1 MTRTV
6 VGLFRD
12 PSEARAAVHD
22 LENSGIAREKISVV
36 SREAG
41 AEITDPIHEPSPG
54 TAKGAAIGGIAGAVL
69 GVAALA
75 IPGVGPVLAAGPLA
89 AALTGAGVGAAT
101 GGMLGALSDMGM
113 TDDEARHWAEGVKR
127 GGTLVAVH
135 GGEELTEK
143 AQSVLDRHGALD
155 VDAHARSEGWSVE
168 DAHAEAGNFGDEGGS
183 SQWGRSMLSSDAKRL
198 RSRVYDRL
206 SPDHR
211 VR

>member
-22 LENSGIAREKISVV
+22 LENSGIARDKISVV
-36 SREAG
+36 SRGEDG
-41 AEITDPIHEPSPG
+41 DVKDPTHEPNPA
-54 TAKGAAIGGIAGAVL
+54 TAKGAAIGGVAGAVL
-69 GVAALA
+69 GIAALA
-75 IPGVGPVLAAGPLA
+75 IPGIGPIVAAGPLA

-101 GGMLGALSDMGM
+101 GGMLGALHDMGM
-113 TDDEARHWAEGVKR
+113 SDEEAQHWAEGLRR

-135 GGEELTEK
+135 GGEELTDK

-155 VDAHARSEGWSVE
+155 VDAHRGEEGWSVE
-168 DAHAEAGNFGDEGGS
+168 DAHAEAPNFGDEGGS
-183 SQWGRSMLSSDAKRL
+183 SQWGRSVLSSDAKRL

-206 SPDHR
+206 SPDKR
-211 VR
+211 GS